1 MPLLRQWRHGALS
14 LVTRAGGLAIY
25 EPHGPQFK
33 FGLLVSLV
41 FDFRHRL

>member
-1 MPLLRQWRHGALS
+1 MPLLRQRRHGALS
-14 LVTRAGGLAIY
+14 LVTRAGGLASTSHTDHI
-25 EPHGPQFK
+25 FK